1 MGLLEAAVNASVQFA
16 ATEAGGGGG
25 GAFDEPPG
33 NGSSN
38 DSLASEGSG
47 YTPPYSLPEVIL
59 IAFLAGLLSVIT
71 IIGNLMV
78 MISFKLD
85 KQLQTIS
92 NYFLLSLAIADF
104 SIGVISMPL
113 FTMYTLYDHW
123 PLGTFICDTWLAFD
137 YLTSNASVLNLLII
151 SFDRYFSVTRP
162 LTYRARRTTK
172 RAAIMIASAW
182 VISLVLWPPW
192 IYSWPYIEGR
202 RSVPVDRCY
211 IQFLETNIYVTFGT
225 ALAAFY
231 VPVTVMCIL
240 YWRIWRE
247 TEKRQKD
254 LTQLQA
260 GRKDTGGSQK
270 STSSDDPAESEDFR
284 RGRSDSCP
292 PEVETTYVPTSLCVE
307 TSKYLPPVAPK
318 RRRLRDVLLSWCRID
333 NDKEDDDSTS
343 HGGSPGTQTPASVE
357 TPVQSASMTFR
368 ADQLVQLNPAGR
380 TGTGSAVS
388 SVAAGV
394 SIPMTDRNGLRRNE
408 KAATV
413 AATPASRSYSSD
425 SVYTILIRLPTQ
437 PSLEGETS
445 QAADISSGS
454 CTDLSFRKLLQFLT
468 LLPASSSPHLFL
480 LSNTTAAHFSLCQAS
495 IKMILEEEAEKL
507 EAAGGTSG
515 AAAAAFA
522 RTASEDSTAAM
533 RTGDSG
539 LETIRIPLNTKLV
552 HRQVVAKQ
560 RAAPKKKRKQQER
573 KQEKKAAK
581 TLSAILLAFIV
592 TWTPY
597 NVLVLIKT
605 VSSCDDCIPTG
616 LWNFVY
622 YLCYINST
630 VNPLCYALC
639 NANFRR
645 TYMRIL
651 SCKWHTSS
659 AP

>member
-388 SVAAGV
+388 TVAAGV

-445 QAADISSGS
+445 
-454 CTDLSFRKLLQFLT
+454 
-468 LLPASSSPHLFL
+468 
-480 LSNTTAAHFSLCQAS
+480 QAS

-651 SCKWHTSS
+651 SCKWHNKQRSMNRGYFS
-659 AP
+659 

>member
-445 QAADISSGS
+445 QA
-454 CTDLSFRKLLQFLT
+454 
-468 LLPASSSPHLFL
+468 
-480 LSNTTAAHFSLCQAS
+480 S

-522 RTASEDSTAAM
+522 RTASEDSMAAM

-651 SCKWHTSS
+651 SCKWHNKQRSMNRGYFS
-659 AP
+659 

>member
-445 QAADISSGS
+445 QA
-454 CTDLSFRKLLQFLT
+454 
-468 LLPASSSPHLFL
+468 
-480 LSNTTAAHFSLCQAS
+480 S

-651 SCKWHTSS
+651 SCKWHNKQRSMNRGYFS
-659 AP
+659 

>member
-59 IAFLAGLLSVIT
+59 IAFLAGLLSVMT

-445 QAADISSGS
+445 QA
-454 CTDLSFRKLLQFLT
+454 
-468 LLPASSSPHLFL
+468 
-480 LSNTTAAHFSLCQAS
+480 S

-651 SCKWHTSS
+651 SCKWHNKQRSMNRGYFS
-659 AP
+659 

>member
-1 MGLLEAAVNASVQFA
+1 MGLLEAALNASVLFA
-16 ATEAGGGGG
+16 ATEAGGSG
-25 GAFDEPPG
+25 GAFDDSSGGGNGATGTG
-33 NGSSN
+33 NGSNETSTG
-38 DSLASEGSG
+38 DGGGPSA
-47 YTPPYSLPEVIL
+47 PYSLPEVIL
-59 IAFLAGLLSVIT
+59 IAFLAALLSVIT

-123 PLGTFICDTWLAFD
+123 PLGPFICDTWLAFD

-202 RSVPVDRCY
+202 RSVPLDRCY

-260 GRKDTGGSQK
+260 GRKETGGSRK

-307 TSKYLPPVAPK
+307 TSKYLPPAAPK

-343 HGGSPGTQTPASVE
+343 HGGSPGTQTPASIE

-380 TGTGSAVS
+380 AGTGTGSAIAS
-388 SVAAGV
+388 IGGGGGV

-408 KAATV
+408 KSTAAT
-413 AATPASRSYSSD
+413 ASSASRSYSSD

-445 QAADISSGS
+445 QA
-454 CTDLSFRKLLQFLT
+454 
-468 LLPASSSPHLFL
+468 
-480 LSNTTAAHFSLCQAS
+480 S
-495 IKMILEEEAEKL
+495 IKMILEEDAEKH
-507 EAAGGTSG
+507 ESGAGGTASSA

-522 RTASEDSTAAM
+522 RTSSEDSTAAM
-533 RTGDSG
+533 RTTDSG

-651 SCKWHTSS
+651 SCKWHNKQRSMNRGYFT
-659 AP
+659 

>member
-25 GAFDEPPG
+25 GGAFDDPAG
-33 NGSSN
+33 NVSN
-38 DSLASEGSG
+38 DSLSSEGSG

-71 IIGNLMV
+71 IVGNLMV

-388 SVAAGV
+388 SVSAGV

-445 QAADISSGS
+445 QA
-454 CTDLSFRKLLQFLT
+454 
-468 LLPASSSPHLFL
+468 
-480 LSNTTAAHFSLCQAS
+480 S

-507 EAAGGTSG
+507 EAAGGGSSG
-515 AAAAAFA
+515 AAAAFA

-651 SCKWHTSS
+651 SCKWHNKQRSMNRGYFS
-659 AP
+659 

>member
-25 GAFDEPPG
+25 GAFDEPAG

-59 IAFLAGLLSVIT
+59 IAFLAGLLSVMT

-445 QAADISSGS
+445 QA
-454 CTDLSFRKLLQFLT
+454 
-468 LLPASSSPHLFL
+468 
-480 LSNTTAAHFSLCQAS
+480 S

-522 RTASEDSTAAM
+522 RTASEDSTAAI

-651 SCKWHTSS
+651 SCKWHNKQRSMNRGYFS
-659 AP
+659 

>member
-25 GAFDEPPG
+25 GAFDEPAG

-445 QAADISSGS
+445 QA
-454 CTDLSFRKLLQFLT
+454 
-468 LLPASSSPHLFL
+468 
-480 LSNTTAAHFSLCQAS
+480 S

-522 RTASEDSTAAM
+522 RTASEDSTAAI

-651 SCKWHTSS
+651 SCKWHNKQRSMNRGYFS
-659 AP
+659 

>member
-25 GAFDEPPG
+25 GAFDEPAG
-33 NGSSN
+33 NGSSSN

-445 QAADISSGS
+445 QA
-454 CTDLSFRKLLQFLT
+454 
-468 LLPASSSPHLFL
+468 
-480 LSNTTAAHFSLCQAS
+480 S

-522 RTASEDSTAAM
+522 RTASEDSTAAI

-651 SCKWHTSS
+651 SCKWHNKQRSMNRGYFS
-659 AP
+659 

>member
-1 MGLLEAAVNASVQFA
+1 MGLLEAALNASVLLA
-16 ATEAGGGGG
+16 ATEAGGSGGLNGVLDDGSG
-25 GAFDEPPG
+25 GAK
-33 NGSSN
+33 
-38 DSLASEGSG
+38 
-47 YTPPYSLPEVIL
+47 VIL
-59 IAFLAGLLSVIT
+59 IAFLAALLSAVT

-123 PLGTFICDTWLAFD
+123 PLGPFICDTWLAFD

-192 IYSWPYIEGR
+192 IYSWPYIEGQ
-202 RSVPVDRCY
+202 RSVPLDRCY

-247 TEKRQKD
+247 TEKRQRD

-260 GRKDTGGSQK
+260 GRKETGGSRK

-292 PEVETTYVPTSLCVE
+292 PDVETTYVPTSLCVE
-307 TSKYLPPVAPK
+307 TSKYLPPAAPK

-343 HGGSPGTQTPASVE
+343 HGGSPGTQTPASIE

-380 TGTGSAVS
+380 TGTGTGSAIS
-388 SVAAGV
+388 SIGGGGGGGAGGV

-408 KAATV
+408 KTGATAAATS
-413 AATPASRSYSSD
+413 ASRSYSSD
-425 SVYTILIRLPTQ
+425 SGVHHTDP
-437 PSLEGETS
+437 
-445 QAADISSGS
+445 AADAAVARRRDV
-454 CTDLSFRKLLQFLT
+454 TVLL
-468 LLPASSSPHLFL
+468 
-480 LSNTTAAHFSLCQAS
+480 
-495 IKMILEEEAEKL
+495 EK
-507 EAAGGTSG
+507 
-515 AAAAAFA
+515 
-522 RTASEDSTAAM
+522 
-533 RTGDSG
+533 
-539 LETIRIPLNTKLV
+539 I
-552 HRQVVAKQ
+552 
-560 RAAPKKKRKQQER
+560 
-573 KQEKKAAK
+573 
-581 TLSAILLAFIV
+581 
-592 TWTPY
+592 
-597 NVLVLIKT
+597 
-605 VSSCDDCIPTG
+605 
-616 LWNFVY
+616 
-622 YLCYINST
+622 
-630 VNPLCYALC
+630 
-639 NANFRR
+639 
-645 TYMRIL
+645 
-651 SCKWHTSS
+651 
-659 AP
+659 

>member
-1 MGLLEAAVNASVQFA
+1 MFLERSDQDSASWAVPWTASPGVAAASPWTVNASSN
-16 ATEAGGGGG
+16 ATLGE
-25 GAFDEPPG
+25 DD
-33 NGSSN
+33 GSPLY
-38 DSLASEGSG
+38 SLA
-47 YTPPYSLPEVIL
+47 EVVIIAIL
-59 IAFLAGLLSVIT
+59 AALLSIIT

-104 SIGVISMPL
+104 SIGLISMPL
-113 FTMYTLYDHW
+113 FTMYTLYQRW
-123 PLGTFICDTWLAFD
+123 QLGTFVCDTWLAFD

-162 LTYRARRTTK
+162 LTYRARRTTR

-192 IYSWPYIEGR
+192 IYSWPYIEGQ
-202 RSVPVDRCY
+202 RSVPEDQCY

-254 LTQLQA
+254 LTHLQA
-260 GRKDTGGSQK
+260 GRKDGSRK

-284 RGRSDSCP
+284 RGDSCAP
-292 PEVETTYVPTSLCVE
+292 DDAVETTYVPTSLCVE
-307 TSKYLPPVAPK
+307 TAKYLPPRK
-318 RRRLRDVLLSWCRID
+318 RRLHDLLLAWCRID

-343 HGGSPGTQTPASVE
+343 HGGSPGAQTPASVE

-368 ADQLVQLNPAGR
+368 AD
-380 TGTGSAVS
+380 VS
-388 SVAAGV
+388 LQASRPVN
-394 SIPMTDRNGLRRNE
+394 IPMTDRNGLRR
-408 KAATV
+408 AAGPPDRPST
-413 AATPASRSYSSD
+413 SRSYSAD

-437 PSLEGETS
+437 PSLEGE
-445 QAADISSGS
+445 
-454 CTDLSFRKLLQFLT
+454 
-468 LLPASSSPHLFL
+468 AS
-480 LSNTTAAHFSLCQAS
+480 QAS
-495 IKMILEEEAEKL
+495 IKMILEEED
-507 EAAGGTSG
+507 AGGGTRLD
-515 AAAAAFA
+515 A
-522 RTASEDSTAAM
+522 
-533 RTGDSG
+533 SG
-539 LETIRIPLNTKLV
+539 LDTIRIPLNTKLV
-552 HRQVVAKQ
+552 HRQVARQ
-560 RAAPKKKRKQQER
+560 RAPKKKRKQQER

-605 VSSCDDCIPTG
+605 LSPCEDCIPMG
-616 LWNFVY
+616 LWNFAY

-651 SCKWHTSS
+651 SCKWHNKQRSMNRGYFS
-659 AP
+659 

>member
-1 MGLLEAAVNASVQFA
+1 MGLLEAALNASVLLA
-16 ATEAGGGGG
+16 ATEAGGSGGLN
-25 GAFDEPPG
+25 GAFDDGSGGTSTTSGTG
-33 NGSSN
+33 NATN
-38 DSLASEGSG
+38 DSVASDSSG
-47 YTPPYSLPEVIL
+47 HSAPYSLPEVIL
-59 IAFLAGLLSVIT
+59 IAFLAALLSAVT

-123 PLGTFICDTWLAFD
+123 PLGPFICDTWLAFD

-192 IYSWPYIEGR
+192 IYSWPYIEGQ
-202 RSVPVDRCY
+202 RSVPLDRCY

-247 TEKRQKD
+247 TEKRQRD

-260 GRKDTGGSQK
+260 GRKETGGSRK

-292 PEVETTYVPTSLCVE
+292 PDVETTYVPTSLCVE
-307 TSKYLPPVAPK
+307 TSKYLPPAAPK

-343 HGGSPGTQTPASVE
+343 HGGSPGTQTPASIE

-380 TGTGSAVS
+380 TGTGTGSAIS
-388 SVAAGV
+388 SIGGGGGAAGGV

-408 KAATV
+408 KTGATAAATS
-413 AATPASRSYSSD
+413 ASRSYSSD

-445 QAADISSGS
+445 QA
-454 CTDLSFRKLLQFLT
+454 
-468 LLPASSSPHLFL
+468 
-480 LSNTTAAHFSLCQAS
+480 S
-495 IKMILEEEAEKL
+495 IKMILEEDAEKH
-507 EAAGGTSG
+507 EAAGGAASSG
-515 AAAAAFA
+515 AAAAFA
-522 RTASEDSTAAM
+522 RTSSEDSTVAM

-651 SCKWHTSS
+651 SCKWHNKQRSMNRGYFT
-659 AP
+659 

>member
-25 GAFDEPPG
+25 GGAFEDPTG
-33 NGSSN
+33 NASN
-38 DSLASEGSG
+38 DSSSSEGGG
-47 YTPPYSLPEVIL
+47 YVAPYSLPEVIL

-71 IIGNLMV
+71 IVGNLMV

-113 FTMYTLYDHW
+113 FTMYMLYDHW

-137 YLTSNASVLNLLII
+137 YLVSNASVLNLLII

-202 RSVPVDRCY
+202 RSVPVDQCY

-225 ALAAFY
+225 ILAAFY

-260 GRKDTGGSQK
+260 GRKDTGGSPK

-292 PEVETTYVPTSLCVE
+292 PKVETTCVPTSLCVE

-318 RRRLRDVLLSWCRID
+318 RRRLRDVLLSWCRMD
-333 NDKEDDDSTS
+333 NDEEDDDSTS
-343 HGGSPGTQTPASVE
+343 HGGSSGTQTPASVE
-357 TPVQSASMTFR
+357 TSVQSASMTFH
-368 ADQLVQLNPAGR
+368 ADQLVQLNPADR

-425 SVYTILIRLPTQ
+425 SVYTILTRLPTQ
-437 PSLEGETS
+437 PSVEGETS
-445 QAADISSGS
+445 
-454 CTDLSFRKLLQFLT
+454 
-468 LLPASSSPHLFL
+468 
-480 LSNTTAAHFSLCQAS
+480 QAS
-495 IKMILEEEAEKL
+495 IKMILEEVAEKL
-507 EAAGGTSG
+507 EAEAAGGSSGGSSG

-539 LETIRIPLNTKLV
+539 IETIRLPLNTKLV

-597 NVLVLIKT
+597 SVLVLIKT
-605 VSSCDDCIPTG
+605 TSSGDDRIPTG
-616 LWNFVY
+616 LWNFAY
-622 YLCYINST
+622 SLCYINST

-651 SCKWHTSS
+651 SCKWRNKQRSMNRGYFS
-659 AP
+659 

>member
-1 MGLLEAAVNASVQFA
+1 MALLGAAFNASA
-16 ATEAGGGGG
+16 ASTDAGPLDDVTINITNTSLTETGGT
-25 GAFDEPPG
+25 
-33 NGSSN
+33 SS
-38 DSLASEGSG
+38 
-47 YTPPYSLPEVIL
+47 PYSLPEVIL
-59 IAFLAGLLSVIT
+59 IAILAALLSTLT

-162 LTYRARRTTK
+162 LTYRARRTTR

-260 GRKDTGGSQK
+260 GRKDGSRK

-284 RGRSDSCP
+284 RGRSDSCAP
-292 PEVETTYVPTSLCVE
+292 DVETTYVPTSLCVE
-307 TSKYLPPVAPK
+307 TSKYLPPAVPK
-318 RRRLRDVLLSWCRID
+318 RRRLKDVLLSWCRID

-380 TGTGSAVS
+380 Q
-388 SVAAGV
+388 V
-394 SIPMTDRNGLRRNE
+394 SIPMTDRNGLRRSDRPS
-408 KAATV
+408 T
-413 AATPASRSYSSD
+413 SRSYSSD

-437 PSLEGETS
+437 PSLEG
-445 QAADISSGS
+445 G
-454 CTDLSFRKLLQFLT
+454 
-468 LLPASSSPHLFL
+468 AS
-480 LSNTTAAHFSLCQAS
+480 QAS
-495 IKMILEEEAEKL
+495 IKMILEEDAEKN
-507 EAAGGTSG
+507 ETTTT
-515 AAAAAFA
+515 FA
-522 RTASEDSTAAM
+522 RTSSEDSTTL
-533 RTGDSG
+533 RTAEAGID
-539 LETIRIPLNTKLV
+539 TIRIPLNTKLV
-552 HRQVVAKQ
+552 HRQVAKQ
-560 RAAPKKKRKQQER
+560 KAPKKKRKQQER

-651 SCKWHTSS
+651 SCKWHNKQRSMNRGYFS
-659 AP
+659 

>member
-25 GAFDEPPG
+25 AFDDPAG
-33 NGSSN
+33 NVSN
-38 DSLASEGSG
+38 DSLSSEGSG

-71 IIGNLMV
+71 IVGNLMV

-388 SVAAGV
+388 SVSAGV

-445 QAADISSGS
+445 QA
-454 CTDLSFRKLLQFLT
+454 
-468 LLPASSSPHLFL
+468 
-480 LSNTTAAHFSLCQAS
+480 S

-507 EAAGGTSG
+507 EAAGGGSSG
-515 AAAAAFA
+515 AAAAFA

-651 SCKWHTSS
+651 SCKWHNKQRSMNRGYFS
-659 AP
+659 